1 MKRAFISVWDK
12 TGLEEL
18 ARFLHDHDF
27 SIISTGGTA
36 DKIEAWGIPVTRV
49 EEITGQPALMD
60 GRLKTADLRIF
71 GPILADRD
79 KPTHMQN
86 LEHLGQKPID
96 LVVVNL
102 YPFPEMLRRGLS
114 GPSTRLR
121 TSGQTELTKD
131 EMVEYID
138 IGGPSLLRAA
148 AKNFRHVVVLCQ
160 PEQYPDFQQL
170 YEEYG
175 DDIPLDQRQALAAEV
190 FRHTAAY
197 DGVIGEYFAPALEG
211 PPRSVNVQAE
221 LHQPLRYGENPHQQA
236 GFYLSPGQ
244 NPPWKQL
251 HGKELSFNNYADLE
265 TAERIVSTFDQPAAA
280 IVKHANPCGFGVG
293 KALEQAYRR
302 ALSTDPV
309 SSFGGIVGLN
319 RPVDEA
325 TAHALADI
333 FLECIIAPAFAPEAL
348 ARLSRKKNL
357 RLLEIVDEEQPVPAR
372 EVRTVTGGYLVQ
384 DRDSFQ
390 GEEGWEVVTGRKP
403 SADETQAMRLGWKLV
418 RFVKSNAIVFASFE
432 QLLGVGAGQMSRV
445 DAVILAGMKAAKA
458 NLELDGAAMASDA
471 FFPFPDG
478 VEEAA
483 RLGISTV
490 IQPGGSI
497 RDEEVVAAADE
508 HNMAMVFTHTRHF
521 RH

>member
-1 MKRAFISVWDK
+1 MKRALISVWDK
-12 TGLEEL
+12 SGLEEL
-18 ARFLHDHDF
+18 ARYLHKHGF
-27 SIISTGGTA
+27 AITATGGTA
-36 DKIEAWGIPVTRV
+36 DKLEAWGIPVTRV

-79 KPTHMQN
+79 KPAHMQE
-86 LEHLGQKPID
+86 LEHLGQQPID

-102 YPFPEMLRRGLS
+102 YPFPEMLRQELS
-114 GPSTRLR
+114 R
-121 TSGQTELTKD
+121 E

-138 IGGPSLLRAA
+138 VGGPSLLRAA
-148 AKNFRHVVVLCQ
+148 AKNFRHVVTLCR
-160 PEQYPDFQQL
+160 PEQYPAFQQL
-170 YEEYG
+170 YEEHG
-175 DDIPLDQRQALAAEV
+175 GDIPLAQRQSLAAEV
-190 FRHTAAY
+190 FWHTAAY
-197 DGVIGEYFAPALEG
+197 DGVIGEFFSPALEG
-211 PPRSVNVQAE
+211 PLRAINIQAE
-221 LHQPLRYGENPHQQA
+221 LHQSLRYGENPHQLA
-236 GFYLSPGQ
+236 GFYLGPGQ
-244 NPPWKQL
+244 KPPWKQL

-265 TAERIVSTFDQPAAA
+265 TAERIVSGFDQPAAV

-293 KALEQAYRR
+293 ETLEQAYRR

-309 SSFGGIVGLN
+309 SSFGGIAGLN

-333 FLECIIAPAFAPEAL
+333 FLECIIAPAFTPEAL
-348 ARLSRKKNL
+348 ARLTRKKNL
-357 RLLEIVDEEQPVPAR
+357 RLLEIVNGQQSVLAR
-372 EVRTVTGGYLVQ
+372 EVRTVAGGYLVQ
-384 DRDSFQ
+384 ERDSFQ
-390 GEEGWEVVTGRKP
+390 GEEGWEVVTERKP
-403 SADETQAMRLGWKLV
+403 STDEMQAMRLGWKLV
-418 RFVKSNAIVFASFE
+418 RFVKSNAIVFASLE
-432 QLLGVGAGQMSRV
+432 QLLGIGAGQMSRV

-483 RLGISTV
+483 RLGISAV

-508 HNMAMVFTHTRHF
+508 HNMAMVFTDTRHF

>member
-1 MKRAFISVWDK
+1 MKRALISVWDK
-12 TGLEEL
+12 SGLEEL
-18 ARFLHDHDF
+18 ARFLYDHDF
-27 SIISTGGTA
+27 SITSTGGTA
-36 DKIEAWGIPVTRV
+36 REIEGWDIPVTKV
-49 EEITGQPALMD
+49 EEITGQPAIMD
-60 GRLKTADLRIF
+60 GRVKTTDLRIF

-79 KPTHMQN
+79 KSAHVQD
-86 LEHLGQKPID
+86 LEHLGQQPID

-102 YPFPEMLRRGLS
+102 YPFTEMLQKDLS
-114 GPSTRLR
+114 R
-121 TSGQTELTKD
+121 D

-148 AKNFRHVVVLCQ
+148 AKNFRHVVVLCR
-160 PEQYPDFQQL
+160 PEQYADFQQL

-190 FRHTAAY
+190 YQHTAAY
-197 DGVIGEYFAPALEG
+197 DGVIGEYFSPALES
-211 PPRSVNVQAE
+211 PPASINVQAE

-236 GFYLSPGQ
+236 GFYLGPGQ
-244 NPPWKQL
+244 APPWKQL

-265 TAERIVSTFDQPAAA
+265 TANRIVSGFDQPAAV

-293 KALEQAYRR
+293 ETPEQAYRR

-319 RPVDEA
+319 RPVNEA
-325 TAHALADI
+325 TAEALAGI

-348 ARLSRKKNL
+348 ARLARKKNL
-357 RLLEIVDEEQPVPAR
+357 RLLEIVNEQPAVPGR
-372 EVRTVTGGYLVQ
+372 EVRTAAGGYLVQ
-384 DRDSFQ
+384 DADSFQ
-390 GEEGWEVVTGRKP
+390 GEADWEVVTGRKP
-403 SADETQAMRLGWKLV
+403 SPDEMQAMRLGWKLV
-418 RFVKSNAIVFASFE
+418 RFVKSNAVVFTSFE

-445 DAVILAGMKAAKA
+445 DAVIIAGMKAAQA
-458 NLELDGAAMASDA
+458 NLEIGGAVMASDA

-478 VEEAA
+478 LEEAA
-483 RLGISTV
+483 RLGISAV

-497 RDEEVVAAADE
+497 RDEEVVTAADK
-508 HNMAMVFTHTRHF
+508 HGMAMIFTHTRHF

>member
-12 TGLEEL
+12 SGLEEL
-18 ARFLHDHDF
+18 ARYLHKRGF
-27 SIISTGGTA
+27 SITSTSGTA

-49 EEITGQPALMD
+49 EGITGQPTLMD
-60 GRLKTADLRIF
+60 GRVKTADLRIF

-79 KPTHMQN
+79 KPAHMQD
-86 LEHLGQKPID
+86 LEHLGQQPID

-102 YPFPEMLRRGLS
+102 YPFGEMLRRGLS
-114 GPSTRLR
+114 G
-121 TSGQTELTKD
+121 E
-131 EMVEYID
+131 EMLEYID
-138 IGGPSLLRAA
+138 VGGPSLLRAA
-148 AKNFRHVVVLCQ
+148 AKNFRQVVVLCR
-160 PEQYPDFQQL
+160 PEQYPGFQQL
-170 YEEYG
+170 YQEHG
-175 DDIPLDQRQALAAEV
+175 GDIPLAQRQTLAAEV

-197 DGVIGEYFAPALEG
+197 DSVIGEYFSPALEG

-244 NPPWKQL
+244 DPPWKQL
-251 HGKELSFNNYADLE
+251 HGKELSFNNYTDLE
-265 TAERIVSTFDQPAAA
+265 TAERIVSAFDQPAAA

-325 TAHALADI
+325 TAEALTEI
-333 FLECIIAPAFAPEAL
+333 FLECVVAPAFAPEAL

-357 RLLEIVDEEQPVPAR
+357 RLLEIVDEEQPVPSR
-372 EVRTVTGGYLVQ
+372 EVRTVAGGYLVQ
-384 DRDSFQ
+384 ERDSFQ

-403 SADETQAMRLGWKLV
+403 SADEMQAMRLGWELV

-445 DAVILAGMKAAKA
+445 DAVIFAGIKAAKA
-458 NLELDGAAMASDA
+458 NLELDGSAMASDA

>member
-1 MKRAFISVWDK
+1 MKRAFISVWVK
-12 TGLEEL
+12 SGLEEL
-18 ARFLHDHDF
+18 ARYLHKHGF
-27 SIISTGGTA
+27 AITATGGTA
-36 DKIEAWGIPVTRV
+36 DKLEAWSIPVTRV

-60 GRLKTADLRIF
+60 DRLKTADLRIF

-79 KPTHMQN
+79 KPAHMQE
-86 LEHLGQKPID
+86 LEHLGQQPID

-102 YPFPEMLRRGLS
+102 YPFPEMLRREV
-114 GPSTRLR
+114 TKE
-121 TSGQTELTKD
+121 ELL
-131 EMVEYID
+131 EYID

-148 AKNFRHVVVLCQ
+148 AKNFRHVVVLCR
-160 PEQYPDFQQL
+160 PEQYPGFQQL
-170 YEEYG
+170 YQEHG
-175 DDIPLDQRQALAAEV
+175 GDIPLARRQALAAEV

-197 DGVIGEYFAPALEG
+197 DGVIEEYLSPAQEG
-211 PPRSVNVQAE
+211 LPRSINIQAE
-221 LHQPLRYGENPHQQA
+221 LHQPLRYGENPHQLA
-236 GFYLSPGQ
+236 GFYLGPGQ
-244 NPPWKQL
+244 QPPWKQL

-265 TAERIVSTFDQPAAA
+265 TAEWIVSGFDQPAAV

-293 KALEQAYRR
+293 ETLEQAYRR

-325 TAHALADI
+325 TAHALAGI
-333 FLECIIAPAFAPEAL
+333 FLECIIAPAFTPEAL
-348 ARLSRKKNL
+348 ARLTRKKNL
-357 RLLEIVDEEQPVPAR
+357 RLLEIVNGQQSVLAR
-372 EVRTVTGGYLVQ
+372 EVRTVAGGYLVQ
-384 DRDSFQ
+384 ERDSFQ

-403 SADETQAMRLGWKLV
+403 STDEMQAMRLGWKLV
-418 RFVKSNAIVFASFE
+418 RFVKSNAIVFASLE
-432 QLLGVGAGQMSRV
+432 QLLGIGAGQMSRV

-483 RLGISTV
+483 RLGISAV

-508 HNMAMVFTHTRHF
+508 HNMAMVFTDTRHF

>member
-12 TGLEEL
+12 SGLEEL

-36 DKIEAWGIPVTRV
+36 DKIEARGIPVTRV
-49 EEITGQPALMD
+49 EEITGQSALMD

-79 KPTHMQN
+79 KLAHMQD
-86 LEHLGQKPID
+86 LEHLEQKPID
-96 LVVVNL
+96 LVMVNL
-102 YPFPEMLRRGLS
+102 YPFGEMLRRGLS
-114 GPSTRLR
+114 R
-121 TSGQTELTKD
+121 E
-131 EMVEYID
+131 EMLEYID

-148 AKNFRHVVVLCQ
+148 AKNFRHVVVLCR
-160 PEQYPDFQQL
+160 PEQYPAFQQL
-170 YEEYG
+170 YEEHG
-175 DDIPLDQRQALAAEV
+175 GDIPLAQRQALAAEV

-197 DGVIGEYFAPALEG
+197 DGVIGEFFAPALEG
-211 PPRSVNVQAE
+211 QLPSINIQAE
-221 LHQPLRYGENPHQQA
+221 LHQSLRYGENPHQQA

-244 NPPWKQL
+244 DPPWKQL

-265 TAERIVSTFDQPAAA
+265 TASRIMSGFDQPAVV

-293 KALEQAYRR
+293 ETPDQAYRR

-333 FLECIIAPAFAPEAL
+333 FLECIIAPDFAPEAL

-372 EVRTVTGGYLVQ
+372 EVRTVAGGYLVQ

-403 SADETQAMRLGWKLV
+403 SADEMQAMRLGWKLV

-483 RLGISTV
+483 RLGISAV